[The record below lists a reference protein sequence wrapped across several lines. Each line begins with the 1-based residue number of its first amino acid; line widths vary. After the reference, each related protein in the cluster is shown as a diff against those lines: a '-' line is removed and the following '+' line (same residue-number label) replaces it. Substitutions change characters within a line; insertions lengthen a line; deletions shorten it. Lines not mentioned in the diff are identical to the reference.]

1 MSLDYIR
8 RISKYK
14 LGVRISSGWSSKT
27 IPRDFFPLQDQL
39 QIHFLN
45 MYFSFVLLGV
55 ITVPLFVNSQQTP
68 CCYKP
73 PVSNCNC
80 TCNANQDLPVIL
92 KTLETKLDRVES
104 LIGLNNNNNS
114 DLSDAVKSLEAKMEG
129 LIALINNTSSFFP
142 PRTPKPTANLQ
153 QKYELMLNS

>member
-1 MSLDYIR
+1 MCAFQAGGVQRQYQGIFSLLKINSKS
-8 RISKYK
+8 ISWIC
-14 LGVRISSGWSSKT
+14 ISHLFCLALSLFHYSWTVSK
-27 IPRDFFPLQDQL
+27 Q
-39 QIHFLN
+39 
-45 MYFSFVLLGV
+45 
-55 ITVPLFVNSQQTP
+55 P

-92 KTLETKLDRVES
+92 KTLETKLDRVKS

-129 LIALINNTSSFFP
+129 LIALINNTSCFFP
-142 PRTPKPTANLQ
+142 PRTPKPTGNLQ

>member
-1 MSLDYIR
+1 MEFKDNTKGSTPNPFPECVFLFCSAWPYHCFIIR
-8 RISKYK
+8 ERSA
-14 LGVRISSGWSSKT
+14 T
-27 IPRDFFPLQDQL
+27 PRA
-39 QIHFLN
+39 
-45 MYFSFVLLGV
+45 
-55 ITVPLFVNSQQTP
+55 P

-92 KTLETKLDRVES
+92 KTLETKLDRVKS

-114 DLSDAVKSLEAKMEG
+114 DLGDALKSLEAKMEG

-142 PRTPKPTANLQ
+142 PRTPKPTGQ